1 MACPHSLPQR
11 GGKQPFVS
19 PSFPV
24 HSGGGVWLALTLYRK
39 VVTLNIRSCSPG
51 FPARTGGGVW
61 FALTL
66 YRKGA
71 GKQLFVSRLPSSCWR
86 GRLACPHSLPQ
97 RYNRNNRSSPGFPA
111 RAGGSRSVSLTLY
124 RKGGSKQPFVF
135 RLPSSCWRESL
146 GFPHSLPQRGGV
158 NNRSCPGFPVRA
170 GGGVWFALT
179 LYRKGG
185 SKQPFV
191 SRLPSSFWRGRLVCP
206 HSLP

>member
-1 MACPHSLPQR
+1 LACPHSLPQR

-124 RKGGSKQPFVF
+124 RKGGSKQPFVS
-135 RLPSSCWRESL
+135 RLPSSCWR
-146 GFPHSLPQRGGV
+146 
-158 NNRSCPGFPVRA
+158 
-170 GGGVWFALT
+170 GVWFALT

-191 SRLPSSFWRGRLVCP
+191 SRLPSSCWRESLGFP
-206 HSLP
+206 HSLPQRGE